1 MQNKHVVWGFVLLAL
16 MFFPLFARTQNVLA
30 EEVVPRSVKTDNTP
44 DAELFQKGLKYYQ
57 EGKYK
62 EAETTFLKILHD
74 YPDTR
79 YLTAV
84 KLMLGKSFYKL
95 GDYHSATIVCNNFKN
110 KHYFSNYLDDIHFL
124 QGQIYFREQKYLPA
138 VEEWLWLVYHD
149 ADPRLKKKAGLY
161 VYQTMLHYLS
171 EQDIRKLQKTFPDET
186 FAGLVEIVKAQKLIQ
201 SGRRDEGYQRL
212 SAFVEAQP
220 GHFFADLAR
229 MILSGRSGA
238 RVSSRTILI
247 LKTDDPQMKIASDH
261 LTAGAMYAAYEM
273 QQRNPQQALSIDTMV
288 VEPGVL
294 SVLQTLMPI
303 MEKQP
308 PLAVIGPTGNDENA
322 AISLYSRCEHFPF
335 VAPFSSQNGLA
346 ALSPYA
352 FQINPDAETKG
363 AFLADYA
370 VHELGLKTF
379 AILAPADNYGEAI
392 ARSFQQTV
400 EANGGEVV
408 EVQWF
413 YEDAQDFSR
422 QLKAIRKKGFY
433 IAFRDSVRQA
443 DSTLS
448 DQEIQQK
455 FKQYMTEVLF
465 SSDLRGKVDSTQ
477 VPSTGIDGVFI
488 AIYPDLIP
496 FISSQF
502 VFQNIQTTLLGNEGW
517 YDPEQLI
524 QQSNYL
530 NGLIFITAGYLD
542 KESWNYREF
551 TTRFRTVMHQTPDR
565 YHLLGYDIAKW
576 MMSNYQPGMDRQ
588 GFRDKLESAGTY
600 RGILEDIVFKQKPR
614 VNSSLNVIKFQ
625 MGQLIKLK

>member
-1 MQNKHVVWGFVLLAL
+1 
-16 MFFPLFARTQNVLA
+16 
-30 EEVVPRSVKTDNTP
+30 
-44 DAELFQKGLKYYQ
+44 
-57 EGKYK
+57 
-62 EAETTFLKILHD
+62 
-74 YPDTR
+74 
-79 YLTAV
+79 
-84 KLMLGKSFYKL
+84 
-95 GDYHSATIVCNNFKN
+95 
-110 KHYFSNYLDDIHFL
+110 
-124 QGQIYFREQKYLPA
+124 
-138 VEEWLWLVYHD
+138 
-149 ADPRLKKKAGLY
+149 
-161 VYQTMLHYLS
+161 
-171 EQDIRKLQKTFPDET
+171 
-186 FAGLVEIVKAQKLIQ
+186 
-201 SGRRDEGYQRL
+201 
-212 SAFVEAQP
+212 
-220 GHFFADLAR
+220 
-229 MILSGRSGA
+229 
-238 RVSSRTILI
+238 
-247 LKTDDPQMKIASDH
+247 
-261 LTAGAMYAAYEM
+261 
-273 QQRNPQQALSIDTMV
+273 

-346 ALSPYA
+346 SLSPYA

-363 AFLADYA
+363 TFLADYA

-392 ARSFQQTV
+392 AHSFQQTV

-433 IAFRDSVRQA
+433 IAFRDSVRQV

-576 MMSNYQPGMDRQ
+576 MMTNYQPGMDRQ
-588 GFRDKLESAGTY
+588 AFRDKLESAGTY